1 MNYSKADSIE
11 FKVSLQG
18 KSHRLSRNF
27 TLGEFQ
33 SKCGA
38 DTVLVHPA
46 LIVAIQALRDA
57 IAKPLTVNSGFRTV
71 AHNEAVNGS
80 PNSFHLYGMAADLSG
95 VDPKLIASEA
105 RKLGLTARPY
115 QTFCHVDI
123 GANRKW

>member
-1 MNYSKADSIE
+1 MNHSKADSIE

-46 LIVAIQALRDA
+46 LIVGIQAVRDA
-57 IAKPLTVNSGFRTV
+57 IGKPLTVNSGFRTV
-71 AHNEAVNGS
+71 DHNQAINGS
-80 PNSFHLYGMAADLSG
+80 TNSFHLYGMAADLSG
-95 VDPKLIASEA
+95 VDPKLIATEA
-105 RKLGLTARPY
+105 RKVGLTARPY
-115 QTFCHVDI
+115 QTFCHVDV
-123 GANRKW
+123 GPNRNW

>member
-1 MNYSKADSIE
+1 MNHSKADSIE

-46 LIVAIQALRDA
+46 LIVGIQAVRDA
-57 IAKPLTVNSGFRTV
+57 IGKPLTVNSGFRTV
-71 AHNEAVNGS
+71 DHNQAINGS
-80 PNSFHLYGMAADLSG
+80 TNSFHLYGMAADLSG
-95 VDPKLIASEA
+95 VDPKLIATEA
-105 RKLGLTARPY
+105 RKVGLIARPY
-115 QTFCHVDI
+115 QTFCHVDV
-123 GANRKW
+123 GPNRNW

>member
-1 MNYSKADSIE
+1 MNHSKADSIE

-46 LIVAIQALRDA
+46 LIVGIQAVRDA
-57 IAKPLTVNSGFRTV
+57 IGKPLTVNSGFRTV
-71 AHNEAVNGS
+71 VHNEAVNGS
-80 PNSFHLYGMAADLSG
+80 PNSFHLYGMACDLSG
-95 VDPKLIASEA
+95 VDPKLIATEA
-105 RKLGLTARPY
+105 RKVGLTARPY

-123 GANRKW
+123 GPNRNW

>member
-1 MNYSKADSIE
+1 MNHSKADSIE

-46 LIVAIQALRDA
+46 LIVGIQAVRDA
-57 IAKPLTVNSGFRTV
+57 IGKPLTVISGFRTV
-71 AHNEAVNGS
+71 DHNQAVKGS
-80 PNSFHLYGMAADLSG
+80 TNSFHLYGMAADLSG
-95 VDPKLIASEA
+95 VDPKLIATEA
-105 RKLGLTARPY
+105 RKVGLTARPY
-115 QTFCHVDI
+115 QTFCHVDV
-123 GANRKW
+123 GPNRNW

>member
-1 MNYSKADSIE
+1 MNHSKADSIE

-46 LIVAIQALRDA
+46 LIVGIQAVRDA
-57 IAKPLTVNSGFRTV
+57 IGKPLTVNSGFRTV
-71 AHNEAVNGS
+71 DHNQAVNGS
-80 PNSFHLYGMAADLSG
+80 SNSFHLYGMAADLSG
-95 VDPKLIASEA
+95 VDPKLIATEA
-105 RKLGLTARPY
+105 RKVGLTARPY
-115 QTFCHVDI
+115 QTFCHVDV
-123 GANRKW
+123 GPNRNW

>member
-1 MNYSKADSIE
+1 MNHSKADSIE

-46 LIVAIQALRDA
+46 LIVGIQAVRDA
-57 IAKPLTVNSGFRTV
+57 IGKPLTVNSGFRTV
-71 AHNEAVNGS
+71 DHNQAVKGS
-80 PNSFHLYGMAADLSG
+80 TNSFHLYGMAADLSG
-95 VDPKLIASEA
+95 VDPKLIATEA
-105 RKLGLTARPY
+105 RKVGLTARPY

-123 GANRKW
+123 GPNRNW

>member
-1 MNYSKADSIE
+1 MNHSKADSIE

-46 LIVAIQALRDA
+46 LIVGIQAVRDA
-57 IAKPLTVNSGFRTV
+57 IGKPLTVNSGFRTV
-71 AHNEAVNGS
+71 DHNQAVNGS
-80 PNSFHLYGMAADLSG
+80 TNSFHLYGMAADLSG
-95 VDPKLIASEA
+95 VDPKLIATEA
-105 RKLGLTARPY
+105 RKVGLTARPY
-115 QTFCHVDI
+115 QTFCHVDV
-123 GANRKW
+123 GPNRNW

>member
-1 MNYSKADSIE
+1 MIYSKADSIE
-11 FKVSLQG
+11 FKISLQG

-46 LIVAIQALRDA
+46 LIVAIQALRDT

-71 AHNEAVNGS
+71 THNEAVNGS
-80 PNSFHLYGMAADLSG
+80 PNSFHLYGMAVDLSG
-95 VDPKLIASEA
+95 VDPNLIATEA

-115 QTFCHVDI
+115 QTFCHTDI
-123 GANRKW
+123 GASRKW

>member
-1 MNYSKADSIE
+1 MNHSKADSIE

-46 LIVAIQALRDA
+46 LIVGIQAVRDA
-57 IAKPLTVNSGFRTV
+57 IGKPLTVNSGFRTV
-71 AHNEAVNGS
+71 DHNQAVKGS
-80 PNSFHLYGMAADLSG
+80 TNSFHLYGMAADLSG
-95 VDPKLIASEA
+95 VDPKLIATEA
-105 RKLGLTARPY
+105 RKVGLTARPY
-115 QTFCHVDI
+115 QTFCHVDV
-123 GANRKW
+123 GPNRNW